1 MFFLGAAPAPPLSSP
16 PRPRTRLPLHYHRQ
30 AASQPATAHRAAQP
44 MMSYH
49 DYDPVQKNHMH
60 SFIALVQSPYRDV
73 EKGVPLSPLDQAGL
87 ASFRSCL
94 FLLVVCLYSI
104 RAGGGRC
111 RFFLQV
117 KTIYF
122 QLNMINILIFMMCNI
137 HYINCRT

>member
-1 MFFLGAAPAPPLSSP
+1 
-16 PRPRTRLPLHYHRQ
+16 
-30 AASQPATAHRAAQP
+30 
-44 MMSYH
+44 
-49 DYDPVQKNHMH
+49 MH

-104 RAGGGRC
+104 RAGVEGVV
-111 RFFLQV
+111 FSFQV

-137 HYINCRT
+137 HYINCRTY